1 MFSYIETWGIY
12 DIWLGL
18 FSDENREIY
27 TLQEER

>member
-1 MFSYIETWGIY
+1 MFNYIETWGIY
-12 DIWLGL
+12 IWLGL